1 MSAEE
6 RKGGCS
12 NRGLAEA
19 HLPRGVISAL
29 HPQGNSPQQQLLP
42 ALPSGG
48 SEGAARPCP
57 QHLRFS
63 GSFIAEQ
70 NPRILSLLTV
80 TVSPSRE
87 SGLGCS
93 APGIPGSASLITA
106 REGQPG
112 AKTSQAPIR
121 AVSSHG
127 GENWIWGREGA
138 AGGKVN
144 PSRHFTVGR
153 QWGDGASSRC
163 KA

>member
-1 MSAEE
+1 MPGTCQ
-6 RKGGCS
+6 RRRGKGGARTEGWQKPTCPGRS
-12 NRGLAEA
+12 FQPCILKE
-19 HLPRGVISAL
+19 I
-29 HPQGNSPQQQLLP
+29 LP

-63 GSFIAEQ
+63 GSFIAKQ

-138 AGGKVN
+138 AGGKAN